1 VTTIAGLDSTTDDV
15 SVAVTAH
22 SEPIA
27 ERLVPRSEGGRP
39 RHAEVL
45 MVELEAV
52 VAEAGG
58 WERVDVL
65 AAGVGP
71 GSFTGL
77 RVGLATAR
85 ALAQALAK
93 GIVPVGTLPALA
105 RGIAETSDGSA
116 RWRLAVL
123 DARRGQA
130 FAALFDPGGDERW
143 EPFVASP
150 DELAKRLRTGPESPV
165 AAGSGALRF
174 RRELEAAGAEV
185 LPDADSA
192 HRVRARHVCRLA
204 EGGTPFP
211 PEGVQP
217 IYLRPPDADLW
228 LDRDT
233 S

>member
-71 GSFTGL
+71 GS
-77 RVGLATAR
+77 
-85 ALAQALAK
+85 LAK

-143 EPFVASP
+143 EPFVATP

>member
-1 VTTIAGLDSTTDDV
+1 VTTIAGLDTATDDV
-15 SVAVTAH
+15 TVAVTTD

-27 ERLVPRSEGGRP
+27 ERLVPKPDGGRP
-39 RHAEVL
+39 RHAEAL

-58 WERVDVL
+58 WEQVDVL

-85 ALAQALAK
+85 ALAQALAR
-93 GIVPVGTLPALA
+93 GIVPVGTLAALA
-105 RGIAETSDGSA
+105 EGIAETGDGSR

-130 FAALFDPGGDERW
+130 FAALFDSGGGERW
-143 EPFVASP
+143 EPFVATP
-150 DELAKRLRTGPESPV
+150 EKLAERLRTAPESAL

-204 EGGTPFP
+204 EGGAPSP

-217 IYLRPPDADLW
+217 IYLRPPDAELW